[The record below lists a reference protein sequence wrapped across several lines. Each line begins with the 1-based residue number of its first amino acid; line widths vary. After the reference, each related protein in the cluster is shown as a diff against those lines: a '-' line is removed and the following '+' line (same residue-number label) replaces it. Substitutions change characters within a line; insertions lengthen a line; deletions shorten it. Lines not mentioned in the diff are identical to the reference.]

1 MGVSLAPATTH
12 PAFHPTTRDHPGPHK
27 GSLTRSR
34 AMTKV
39 WSQDCLA
46 TGPQPVWPTTR
57 LSTFSTASTSPARPE
72 SGLRAGQEWGG
83 GLCAPQL
90 PGPPTHWPARLPHA
104 AAWLCSEA
112 SPGRGSR
119 PARLQ
124 GNVQAP
130 LSAAAHSPGGG
141 PAVSLSGSMVR
152 VHHQMPSSTGSLRP
166 QECCLLMEVAN
177 PEPARLTPW
186 QPPATLGADQLVLS
200 SCHPSM
206 SGKKQGHRGR
216 GVRLRPQSSRCQGS
230 GPREHH
236 TRDKSPRGAGCLAG
250 HLFPGPN
257 SAPLPVVGTSAFCQ
271 PSGLIFRVTRD
282 LSLRG

>member
-46 TGPQPVWPTTR
+46 TGPQPVWPTAR
-57 LSTFSTASTSPARPE
+57 LSTFSTASTSPARPGP
-72 SGLRAGQEWGG
+72 GLRAGQESGD
-83 GLCAPQL
+83 LCAARL
-90 PGPPTHWPARLPHA
+90 PGPPTHGPARPRHA

-119 PARLQ
+119 PARPQ

-141 PAVSLSGSMVR
+141 PAVSLSGSMAR
-152 VHHQMPSSTGSLRP
+152 GRHQMPSSKGSLRP
-166 QECCLLMEVAN
+166 QECCLLVEVAN
-177 PEPARLTPW
+177 PEPAHLTAW
-186 QPPATLGADQLVLS
+186 QPPATLGANQLVLS
-200 SCHPSM
+200 SCHPSRR
-206 SGKKQGHRGR
+206 GKKQGHRGR
-216 GVRLRPQSSRCQGS
+216 GVTLRPQSSHCPG
-230 GPREHH
+230 HH
-236 TRDKSPRGAGCLAG
+236 ARDKSPRGAGCLAG

-257 SAPLPVVGTSAFCQ
+257 SAPLPVVGTSVFCQ